1 MSWGRVSHPS
11 EVFVIGTKVEVIV
24 LKYDRETGRIS
35 LGLKQKTADP
45 WTSVAARFP
54 VETRV
59 RGRVVSLTDY
69 GAFVEIEPGV
79 EGLVHVSE
87 MSWTHEVRHPSR
99 VVSVGDQVE
108 TVVLNVDQNSRKI
121 SLGMPSGKSTRLN
134 SEWISICPIY
144 SASMPASLAIAPTI
158 LAGLTSC

>member
-1 MSWGRVSHPS
+1 MFQVSD
-11 EVFVIGTKVEVIV
+11 KVEVTV

-35 LGLKQKTADP
+35 LGLKQKSADP
-45 WTSVAARFP
+45 WTGVAAKYP
-54 VETRV
+54 VGTRV

-69 GAFVEIEPGV
+69 GAFVELEPGV

-108 TVVLNVDQNSRKI
+108 AAVLNVDPGKPENLLRDEADGAE
-121 SLGMPSGKSTRLN
+121 SLGHDRSQVPGRD
-134 SEWISICPIY
+134 
-144 SASMPASLAIAPTI
+144 AH
-158 LAGLTSC
+158 